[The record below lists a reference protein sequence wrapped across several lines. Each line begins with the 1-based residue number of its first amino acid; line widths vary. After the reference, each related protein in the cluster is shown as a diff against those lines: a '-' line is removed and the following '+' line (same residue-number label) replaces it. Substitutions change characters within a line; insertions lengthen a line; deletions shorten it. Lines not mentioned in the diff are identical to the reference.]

1 MDVWNYSPVEINEIF
16 KAIKDYKEK
25 K

>member
-16 KAIKDYKEK
+16 KVIKDYKEK